1 MKKEETYMD
10 AAVLTDVLTNLT
22 EESKAIKTFIEKQQ
36 KVIGE
41 KDQEIKNLVNSFEQK
56 YSSIQVIAPKPDM
69 TATNAALDQSLNKI
83 NSTLE
88 SKLAN
93 IKQTIE
99 AGPKPIT
106 RHFRFLLFP
115 ESNTDYYYKM
125 VFGRL
130 IPWSF
135 LFIVVV
141 YLLSVGQKTIEAYQA
156 SQYNKEGNQCI
167 AAWNEVYAHESK
179 AVKKAMDKAMIK
191 AKGND

>member
-1 MKKEETYMD
+1 MKREETHID
-10 AAVLTDVLTNLT
+10 EAVLTDVLTNLT
-22 EESKAIKTFIEKQQ
+22 EESKAIKNFIEKQQ

-41 KDQEIKNLVNSFEQK
+41 KDQKIKNLVSDFEQK
-56 YSSIQVIAPKPDM
+56 YKTIQVIAPKPDM
-69 TATNAALDQSLNKI
+69 AATNTALDQSLNKI

-88 SKLAN
+88 SKLVN
-93 IKQTIE
+93 IKQSIE
-99 AGPKPIT
+99 AGPKPIN

-135 LFIVVV
+135 LFIVVI
-141 YLLSVGQKTIEAYQA
+141 YLLSIGQKSIEAYQA

-179 AVKKAMDKAMIK
+179 AVKKAMDRALIK